1 MSFLPFLFIFLLG
14 LAVGS
19 FLNAVQLRLEKGES
33 ALQGR
38 SYCPH
43 CHHVLAFQDLIP
55 VLSFFWLQGKCR
67 YCSKQISLQYPL
79 VEISTAVIFLTI
91 FNFEFLI
98 FNEFLI
104 PQFLKLLY
112 LFIITS
118 LLIIIFVHDLRHY
131 IIPDKIIYSAIG
143 ITLLYRVFELGALH
157 NWDFIRN
164 SKLEIGNFEPLT
176 NALFAALLAAGF
188 FLIIFLVSRGRWMGF
203 GDVKLVLFM
212 GLFLGWPNILVAL
225 FLAFL
230 IGAII
235 GIGLISLK
243 KKEFK
248 SEIPFGPFLI
258 LGTFI
263 ALIFGNKLIHWY
275 SNLII

>member
-1 MSFLPFLFIFLLG
+1 MPFLLYAFIFLLG

-19 FLNAVQLRLEKGES
+19 FLNVVQLRLEKGKS

-43 CHHVLAFQDLIP
+43 CRHVLALQDLIP
-55 VLSFFWLQGKCR
+55 VLSFFWLRGKCR
-67 YCSKQISLQYPL
+67 YCSGLISFQYPL
-79 VEISTAVIFLTI
+79 VEISTAVIFLAI
-91 FNFEFLI
+91 FNSQLLI

-104 PQFLKLLY
+104 LQFFKLLY
-112 LFIITS
+112 LFIIAS

-131 IIPDKIIYSAIG
+131 VIPDKIVYPAIG
-143 ITLLYRVFELGALH
+143 ITLFYKVFEFGALH
-157 NWDFIRN
+157 NWGFIRN
-164 SKLEIGNFEPLT
+164 AKLEIGNFEPLL
-176 NALFAALLAAGF
+176 NPLLAAFLGSLF
-188 FLIIFLVSRGRWMGF
+188 FFAIFMVSRGAWMGF
-203 GDVKLVLFM
+203 GDVKLALFM

-230 IGAII
+230 IGAIV

-263 ALIFGNKLIHWY
+263 ALFVGKELIHWY